1 VRLPVARLGRVL
13 APNVGIALL
22 RGSQLLVLALLARSE
37 ADIRSTLLTG
47 FGLIAAFS
55 MLSGEGAGLYMLGVD
70 RNFLT
75 RRVLARSLIV
85 QAITISVGMTAGV
98 VLALAVSGRATM
110 IVVLVFAALALTS
123 VIDGLIRTAK
133 APLLVLGRDGVY
145 GLIDLVLGTAKAV
158 LLAVGLLQGSIL
170 VLLILPLPGL
180 VGLVVITRWVV
191 RRLPGGR
198 PAPVGLTREI
208 LAIGLAGA
216 LSAGYS
222 QAPVLVGSVVLPLHS
237 AALLAASTRIV
248 QAMEFIPGTFSLQV
262 MPRLRTWRHSWQRA
276 YGAFLVLGA
285 VMALA
290 ALVFRHL
297 LEAFAH
303 VELDLMPVFGLLL
316 VTFVLKSGN
325 LFLTAR
331 LLVLW
336 SPRVRMV
343 VCALVDVVALGL
355 TVVGSAV
362 AGLPGVAGAAVAI
375 EATFAGLALLA
386 MQRIRP
392 RG

>member
-1 VRLPVARLGRVL
+1 VRRHFTRFGRVL
-13 APNVGIALL
+13 APNIGIALL
-22 RGSQLLVLALLARSE
+22 RGSQLLILALLARSE
-37 ADIRSTLLTG
+37 ADIRSILLTG

-55 MLSGEGAGLYMLGVD
+55 MLFGEGAGLYILGVD
-70 RNFLT
+70 RSFLS
-75 RRVLARSLIV
+75 RSVLARSLIV
-85 QAITISVGMTAGV
+85 QVITTSVGMTAGV
-98 VLALAVSGRATM
+98 VLTLAVSGGARMLA
-110 IVVLVFAALALTS
+110 ILVLAALALTTA
-123 VIDGLIRTAK
+123 IEGLTRTAK

-145 GLIDLVLGTAKAV
+145 GLIDLVLGTVKVAV
-158 LLAVGLLQGSIL
+158 LAVGLFQGSLL

-180 VGLVVITRWVV
+180 VGLVMTTRWVAN
-191 RRLPGGR
+191 RLPGGR
-198 PAPVGLTREI
+198 PAPAGLTREI

-222 QAPVLVGSVVLPLHS
+222 QAPVLVGSIALPLHS

-285 VMALA
+285 AMVLGAL
-290 ALVFRHL
+290 LFRPL
-297 LEAFAH
+297 LESFAH
-303 VELDLMPVFGLLL
+303 VELNLIPVFGLLL

-336 SPRVRMV
+336 SPRVRMG
-343 VCALVDVVALGL
+343 VCAVVDIVAVGL
-355 TVVGSAV
+355 TVAGSAV
-362 AGLPGVAGAAVAI
+362 AGLSGVAGAAVAI

-386 MQRIRP
+386 MRRIKP